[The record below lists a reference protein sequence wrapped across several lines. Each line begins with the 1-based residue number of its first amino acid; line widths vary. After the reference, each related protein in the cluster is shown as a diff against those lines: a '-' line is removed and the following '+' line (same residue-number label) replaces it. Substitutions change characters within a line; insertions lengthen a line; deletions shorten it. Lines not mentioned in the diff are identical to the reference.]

1 MNKLKYL
8 LSAFVLLCFASCKDD
23 PWEDVADGGWNHERS
38 IIDVKFEGQA
48 GTPTITETDSETGVI
63 ELQLAS
69 DMVADMSKVRVETL
83 TLSYKATANVAS
95 GGTIDFTKGDP
106 QIVVTSPNGESRTYT
121 LEMTEFTETLTGTYT
136 ISNLWV
142 YGGTGAAYDCTKLYK
157 PTDKSWCWNGEG
169 RGPAAEMDNYLV
181 FTLGEILADGNTTG
195 TCMNWAGEDAKNWDC
210 VFAGASNPDTGK
222 PVDLTQFYRQ
232 IPKGESTW
240 LRNYSDGTITFT
252 DADGNKTSCTL
263 VPKGTYQMPNV
274 PPIPLTLESEAF
286 KFNLKGTED
295 WNNTYNDYGVFAR
308 NPVTYYIEI
317 VKQPAG
323 FEVPEASKTIEEPV
337 DPEPEPEPDPEETSL
352 AGTYSV
358 GRLTVYGGSAD
369 PAFVNPADKSWVWD
383 DSIGKADPFQQPNNR
398 QIQKS
403 QSIYSHQLCHR
414 QCLHFEHSLKRRD
427 HQYSCNQKP
436 AKYKCSDQINVIPES
451 FRKNDRFVCFTVKSV
466 NQTAAAKCSKCH
478 RTCQHCISIAISDHK
493 CCHGHDSDTQ
503 TFHSDACKKWFCQ
516 NGLSMARGFSFITS
530 GLCGSSPSAIA
541 GRLSVRRLMNSRC
554 TGANGTGRL
563 ASDAYKTARIA
574 AKFPESK
581 N

>member
-142 YGGTGAAYDCTKLYK
+142 YGGTGAAYNCTKLYK
-157 PTDKSWCWNGEG
+157 PADKSWCWNGEG

-286 KFNLKGTED
+286 KFNLKGT
-295 WNNTYNDYGVFAR
+295 
-308 NPVTYYIEI
+308 
-317 VKQPAG
+317 
-323 FEVPEASKTIEEPV
+323 
-337 DPEPEPEPDPEETSL
+337 
-352 AGTYSV
+352 
-358 GRLTVYGGSAD
+358 
-369 PAFVNPADKSWVWD
+369 
-383 DSIGKADPFQQPNNR
+383 
-398 QIQKS
+398 
-403 QSIYSHQLCHR
+403 
-414 QCLHFEHSLKRRD
+414 
-427 HQYSCNQKP
+427 
-436 AKYKCSDQINVIPES
+436 
-451 FRKNDRFVCFTVKSV
+451 
-466 NQTAAAKCSKCH
+466 
-478 RTCQHCISIAISDHK
+478 
-493 CCHGHDSDTQ
+493 
-503 TFHSDACKKWFCQ
+503 
-516 NGLSMARGFSFITS
+516 
-530 GLCGSSPSAIA
+530 
-541 GRLSVRRLMNSRC
+541 
-554 TGANGTGRL
+554 
-563 ASDAYKTARIA
+563 
-574 AKFPESK
+574 
-581 N
+581 

>member
-157 PTDKSWCWNGEG
+157 PADKSWCWNGEG

-369 PAFVNPADKSWVWD
+369 PAFVNPVDKSWVWD
-383 DSIGKADPFQQPNNR
+383 DSIGKESDNILAMTATGTDDDGRETGECEYLPGEDGGYWNY
-398 QIQKS
+398 I
-403 QSIYSHQLCHR
+403 
-414 QCLHFEHSLKRRD
+414 LKPTITRRGR
-427 HQYSCNQKP
+427 
-436 AKYKCSDQINVIPES
+436 A
-451 FRKNDRFVCFTVKSV
+451 
-466 NQTAAAKCSKCH
+466 
-478 RTCQHCISIAISDHK
+478 
-493 CCHGHDSDTQ
+493 
-503 TFHSDACKKWFCQ
+503 
-516 NGLSMARGFSFITS
+516 LST
-530 GLCGSSPSAIA
+530 
-541 GRLSVRRLMNSRC
+541 
-554 TGANGTGRL
+554 
-563 ASDAYKTARIA
+563 
-574 AKFPESK
+574 
-581 N
+581 

>member
-157 PTDKSWCWNGEG
+157 PADKSWCWNGEG

-222 PVDLTQFYRQ
+222 PVT
-232 IPKGESTW
+232 
-240 LRNYSDGTITFT
+240 
-252 DADGNKTSCTL
+252 
-263 VPKGTYQMPNV
+263 
-274 PPIPLTLESEAF
+274 
-286 KFNLKGTED
+286 
-295 WNNTYNDYGVFAR
+295 
-308 NPVTYYIEI
+308 
-317 VKQPAG
+317 
-323 FEVPEASKTIEEPV
+323 
-337 DPEPEPEPDPEETSL
+337 
-352 AGTYSV
+352 
-358 GRLTVYGGSAD
+358 
-369 PAFVNPADKSWVWD
+369 
-383 DSIGKADPFQQPNNR
+383 
-398 QIQKS
+398 
-403 QSIYSHQLCHR
+403 
-414 QCLHFEHSLKRRD
+414 
-427 HQYSCNQKP
+427 
-436 AKYKCSDQINVIPES
+436 
-451 FRKNDRFVCFTVKSV
+451 
-466 NQTAAAKCSKCH
+466 
-478 RTCQHCISIAISDHK
+478 
-493 CCHGHDSDTQ
+493 
-503 TFHSDACKKWFCQ
+503 
-516 NGLSMARGFSFITS
+516 
-530 GLCGSSPSAIA
+530 
-541 GRLSVRRLMNSRC
+541 
-554 TGANGTGRL
+554 
-563 ASDAYKTARIA
+563 
-574 AKFPESK
+574 
-581 N
+581 